1 MSDHGFLGVCSSAAG
16 LLLRGDGADDGE
28 GGLLA
33 VAGSSYRGGHS
44 PLRLQQQQQQLSM
57 VVKPQLSALSS
68 ASSSASTVLLTH
80 HQQQQPVP
88 RFHYPSPH
96 LTVTQLPASLMA

>member
-1 MSDHGFLGVCSSAAG
+1 MCGDGCCLAAAAAG
-16 LLLRGDGADDGE
+16 LLLRGDGADEGE
-28 GGLLA
+28 GGLL
-33 VAGSSYRGGHS
+33 AGSSYRGGHS
-44 PLRLQQQQQQLSM
+44 PLRLQQQLSM

-80 HQQQQPVP
+80 QQQQPVA

-96 LTVTQLPASLMA
+96 LAVTQLPASLMS